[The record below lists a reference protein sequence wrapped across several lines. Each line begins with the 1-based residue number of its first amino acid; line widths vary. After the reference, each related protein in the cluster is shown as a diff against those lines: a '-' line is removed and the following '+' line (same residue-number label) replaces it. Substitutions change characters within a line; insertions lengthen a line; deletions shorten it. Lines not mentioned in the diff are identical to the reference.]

1 MDIKSSKSILAKLL
15 AQENLNVVHAK
26 VQTAYFDTKTRT
38 LTLPIWTDMD
48 GDLYDLLCGHEVG
61 HALETPEKGWH
72 DAIVPDGDMKKINHA
87 LKGYLN
93 VLEDCRIEKKIKNRY
108 PGLRVN
114 FYRAYQA
121 LHEKNFFQAKGKDL
135 REYGLIDRINLHF
148 KLGSFIAVPFS
159 DQEKSVIKRVEDL
172 ETWEQV
178 EALAREL
185 LDKAKQELEGK
196 QEQIKKKL
204 KIKIGPNSE
213 FEDGEDGDD
222 LDDINL
228 ADFDEIEYEYDEDY
242 DRQAQRLTQAEQD
255 LLDKT
260 LPYSE
265 TDQAFREREAL
276 LLDNSSRAYEYLNI
290 PDINATPFIVGYKEV
305 LKQFKDPDSGWR
317 DDQQEFLVSSLSQ
330 FKLKNEKYVNY
341 LVKEFELK
349 RNAQQQARAKLS
361 KSGEIDVKKV
371 FSYRYNEDIFRRFT
385 TLPNG
390 KNHGL
395 IMFFDMSGSMTSQY
409 AGAIEQMLVLVE
421 FCRKVNIPFEVY
433 GFSNAEADEYCGTG
447 NYYPQNL
454 EKRQPHV
461 VGEVHVSDN
470 MFRLRQYFSDSMRP
484 NEYKTQMINMAML
497 ARVYVNRNRW
507 GCRLETEDP
516 NFVARVPKWE
526 HLNGTP
532 LNPAVLC
539 SIDIYEKFVKRTKAE
554 IVNMAFMT
562 DGESDNQL
570 RYVYAA
576 EHERGHYGTACPKDP
591 DKVNLIFTHKSTKK
605 SVQVDRTDRRH
616 TKSLVKLVSEVT
628 GANIVCFDIT
638 ERGGRG
644 VIASK
649 AFKYTDW
656 NDPQVS
662 ASIDKMVKSFKKDR
676 LLVMENQGFS
686 EYYLIPGGTDL
697 SIDDDELDVVAG
709 ADKKTILKAFTSNQN
724 DKKSNRILLN
734 RFIKMIA

>member
-1 MDIKSSKSILAKLL
+1 MDIKTSKSILAKLL

-38 LTLPIWTDMD
+38 LTLPIWTDMN

-72 DAIVPDGDMKKINHA
+72 DAIVPDGDMKKIDHA

-114 FYRAYQA
+114 FYRAYQG
-121 LHEKNFFQAKGKDL
+121 LHEKNFFQAAGKDL
-135 REYGLIDRINLHF
+135 GQYALIDRINLHF

-159 DQEKSVIKRVEDL
+159 EQEKSVIKRVEDL
-172 ETWEQV
+172 ETWEEV

-185 LDKAKQELEGK
+185 LAKAKQELEGK
-196 QEQIKKKL
+196 QEQIRKKL

-213 FEDGEDGDD
+213 FEDGDVEEGEDFD
-222 LDDINL
+222 LSE
-228 ADFDEIEYEYDEDY
+228 FDEIEYEFEDDY
-242 DRQAQRLTQAEQD
+242 EPEAQRLTQAEKD

-265 TDQAFREREAL
+265 TDQAFRERESL
-276 LLDNSSRAYEYLNI
+276 LLDTSSRAYEYLTI

-305 LKQFKDPDSGWR
+305 LKQFRDADKGWR
-317 DDQQEFLVSSLSQ
+317 PDQNEYLVPTLSK

-349 RNAQQQARAKLS
+349 RNAQQQARAKIS

-371 FSYRYNEDIFRRFT
+371 FSYQYNEDIFRRFT
-385 TLPNG
+385 SLPHG

-395 IMFFDMSGSMTSQY
+395 IMFFDMSGSMSSQY

-433 GFSNAEADEYCGTG
+433 GFSNSEVDEYNGRTD
-447 NYYPQNL
+447 YYPLPGNL
-454 EKRQPHV
+454 NKRQPYV
-461 VGEVHVSDN
+461 MGEVHVRDAT
-470 MFRLRQYFSDSMRP
+470 FRLRQYFSDGMRP
-484 NEYKTQMINMAML
+484 AEYKAQLMNLAML
-497 ARVYVNRNRW
+497 ARVYTRRHNW
-507 GCRLETEDP
+507 GRSSEDADLP
-516 NFVARVPKWE
+516 SRVPNYE

-562 DGESDNQL
+562 DGESDSQL
-570 RYVYAA
+570 AYTSYINA
-576 EHERGHYGTACPKDP
+576 ETGNYSTHYPKEP
-591 DKVNLIFTHKSTKK
+591 DKVNLILQHKSTKK
-605 SVQVDRTDRRH
+605 SVQVDRADRRH
-616 TKSLVKLVSEVT
+616 TKSLVRLVSEVT
-628 GANIVCFDIT
+628 GANVVCFDIT

-644 VIASK
+644 VIANK
-649 AFKYTDW
+649 AFKFQDW
-656 NDPQVS
+656 NTPEIS
-662 ASIDKMVKSFKKDR
+662 RAIDGLVKTFKKDR
-676 LLVMENQGFS
+676 LLVLQDQGFS
-686 EYYLIPGGTDL
+686 EYYLIPGGHDL
-697 SIDDDELDVVAG
+697 SIDDDELDVEAG
-709 ADKKTILKAFTSNQN
+709 ADKKKILKAFAGNQN